1 MFSLQTAMQDEQNKL
16 NKIVKHAMKTSV
28 SREIRHKTRGLSQW
42 VYQEMRASL
51 RSIIERG
58 ITSLRP
64 KNWKNARR
72 NSKLKYQ
79 LSLIGGIDEEVVKEY
94 EEQRPVTNRSQPN

>member
-1 MFSLQTAMQDEQNKL
+1 
-16 NKIVKHAMKTSV
+16 MKTSV
-28 SREIRHKTRGLSQW
+28 SREIRHKQEDLANE

-58 ITSLRP
+58 ITSLP
-64 KNWKNARR
+64 AENWKNARR